1 MTGSNAAAGSTATGD
16 PSDRRGVVLRAA
28 ACRGAE
34 ILRLYLVD
42 SGMNT
47 AMDQIC
53 AEYENEEL
61 ELLDGFLRQ
70 TAEACLD
77 RRRKARRTL
86 TREEDGRR
94 GPRLR

>member
-1 MTGSNAAAGSTATGD
+1 MLD
-16 PSDRRGVVLRAA
+16 L
-28 ACRGAE
+28 
-34 ILRLYLVD
+34 LVD

-70 TAEACLD
+70 TAEAG
-77 RRRKARRTL
+77 RTAA
-86 TREEDGRR
+86 E
-94 GPRLR
+94 RLAGHGK